1 MIAKRTLYFMQLS
14 TQFYAVVKYL
24 ELEVQDFEEFL
35 IMVFV
40 LFVDKIEN
48 FLKITFEEENIA
60 V

>member
-1 MIAKRTLYFMQLS
+1 MQLS

>member
-1 MIAKRTLYFMQLS
+1 
-14 TQFYAVVKYL
+14 VVKYL